1 MIELPF
7 SDAEGDSIIISSD
20 DELMEAIADNMS
32 KQNLNLLRISVAV
45 NTQSRPSSGNSNT
58 SAGNVTPGKS
68 LSVFHFMYPWLFW
81 IFSISKICMLVDMWQ
96 SGTVVTGNRNT
107 YKLELLIVEHTVS

>member
-45 NTQSRPSSGNSNT
+45 NTQSRPASGNSNA
-58 SAGNVTPGKS
+58 SAGNATPGKS
-68 LSVFHFMYPWLFW
+68 LSISHFLYPWLFK
-81 IFSISKICMLVDMWQ
+81 IFSVSDIHNFQVDDYV
-96 SGTVVTGNRNT
+96 TVNLLQAIEMFI
-107 YKLELLIVEHTVS
+107 YKNCY